1 MMKSRLAGIAVAALA
16 SVWMMVD
23 AGGVV
28 LNEIRLRD
36 DVRATE
42 AVIVEKSQSLSARS
56 RWYRRLQNQ
65 IFFGHASTLI
75 TYKYHLPDGTEVTHE
90 TPVSPA
96 TWDSLTEGGSI
107 PVRYSVS
114 QPSVSRPEG
123 ESRLLL
129 SLFRLALGALFGAL
143 AWLAVRAARQ
153 RQAARS
159 QRVS

>member
-1 MMKSRLAGIAVAALA
+1 MKSRSAATAILVAAA
-16 SVWMMVD
+16 SIWMVVD
-23 AGGVV
+23 AGRVV
-28 LNEIRLRD
+28 VDELRLRGD
-36 DVRATE
+36 TRTAE
-42 AVIVEKSQSLSARS
+42 AIVIAKSQSLSARS
-56 RWYRRLQNQ
+56 RWYRRLQHRV
-65 IFFGHASTLI
+65 FFGHASTLI
-75 TYKYHLPDGTEVTHE
+75 TYKFRLPEGTEVTHE

-143 AWLAVRAARQ
+143 AWLAARAARQ

-159 QRVS
+159 R